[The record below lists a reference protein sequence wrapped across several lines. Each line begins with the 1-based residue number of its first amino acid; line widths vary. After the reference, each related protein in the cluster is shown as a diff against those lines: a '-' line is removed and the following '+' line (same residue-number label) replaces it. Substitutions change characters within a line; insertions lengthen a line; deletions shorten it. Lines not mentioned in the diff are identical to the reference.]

1 MLKFPW
7 KYSRRV
13 KNPSD
18 LLRGPITEGL
28 LVHCLSIKRRHK
40 NDTKANL
47 PAGHRSRCHH
57 QWTNN
62 SQPRFHRHYQ
72 SDSFHQRS
80 ETSQTISG
88 SQTFFF
94 LSFSLL
100 LVFLLLSLIFLVG
113 FLCRE
118 RWRCLV
124 GFAEDKGF
132 INANCAM
139 EMPP

>member
-1 MLKFPW
+1 MIPKPIRPLATVAAVIPGGLITLNLASTATIKAIRFASEVKLVKLK
-7 KYSRRV
+7 
-13 KNPSD
+13 
-18 LLRGPITEGL
+18 
-28 LVHCLSIKRRHK
+28 
-40 NDTKANL
+40 
-47 PAGHRSRCHH
+47 
-57 QWTNN
+57 
-62 SQPRFHRHYQ
+62 
-72 SDSFHQRS
+72 
-80 ETSQTISG
+80 SQTISG
-88 SQTFFF
+88 SQTFCFF

-124 GFAEDKGF
+124 GFAEEKGF